1 MPLLAGASVTTSVPG
16 AGAPP
21 QWSFQRE
28 GWPPDK
34 DEPTLVSIAAIGDN
48 YFRTVNRA
56 ILRGR
61 AFDTFDGTPARGAA
75 IVNERLAAM
84 FFAAEDPLGQRIRI
98 TRSGRVAFDSGWIR
112 IVGVAPT
119 INQTNPL
126 LGRGP
131 DPVVYIPYRAQP
143 AADALMMV
151 AGADTNAVVQLVRTE
166 LLALDPELALFDAQ
180 SLDSFLAFFR
190 WPQRVFGATLLLL
203 AVIGLILAA
212 VGLYAIVAYSVVRRT
227 REIGLRVALG
237 AQHRQILVLVLRH
250 GAIPFSIGAIVGSVG
265 ALAVG
270 QLLTAFLVDINPR
283 DPATL
288 VAVSVV
294 LVVIGLVACL
304 IPARRAMRVDPL
316 VALRCD

>member
-1 MPLLAGASVTTSVPG
+1 
-16 AGAPP
+16 
-21 QWSFQRE
+21 
-28 GWPPDK
+28 
-34 DEPTLVSIAAIGDN
+34 
-48 YFRTVNRA
+48 
-56 ILRGR
+56 
-61 AFDTFDGTPARGAA
+61 
-75 IVNERLAAM
+75 
-84 FFAAEDPLGQRIRI
+84 
-98 TRSGRVAFDSGWIR
+98 
-112 IVGVAPT
+112 
-119 INQTNPL
+119 
-126 LGRGP
+126 
-131 DPVVYIPYRAQP
+131 
-143 AADALMMV
+143 MMV

-294 LVVIGLVACL
+294 LVVIGLLACL